1 MNLAARVHPCDS
13 KLIMYIHEQMIY
25 IHAMIGIST
34 PLVAPP
40 FGEIVIATTIN
51 KNTDSREIPRSLPP
65 MKLMIALVY
74 RESCRMLTTTN
85 VLEIDYPDSYV
96 TFAFIYISSISAK
109 RPSIFEFAA
118 IFFSKSRMRG
128 TI

>member
-13 KLIMYIHEQMIY
+13 KLIIYIHKQMIY
-25 IHAMIGIST
+25 IHAMIGTSI

-51 KNTDSREIPRSLPP
+51 KDTDSREIPRSFHP
-65 MKLMIALVY
+65 MKLMIALVH

-85 VLEIDYPDSYV
+85 VLEIDYPDSYI
-96 TFAFIYISSISAK
+96 TFVFTYISSISAK
-109 RPSIFEFAA
+109 RPFIFEFAA
-118 IFFSKSRMRG
+118 IFFSKSRTRG
-128 TI
+128 